1 MPKLKTL
8 ELESQYIA
16 GLKQISLKVTLYVNA
31 DGEFYCEVP
40 EALQDCFDM
49 SSVGWGDSAFF
60 RDRRGRICMKD
71 SSYGALVGSLQNA
84 LDEIAR
90 PNEIREKV
98 ICYYIESQG
107 SFAIDSAGGIHRDL
121 TGNVDAQWFDKTS
134 NSFGCMATPYSLSIA
149 AGVYWRITRSLAGK
163 TVVTYDLVR
172 NEDKTSP
179 DYALN
184 DWRCYPRECEQKV
197 IPYSDKAAKF
207 FVSLIEGMCRLNYLV
222 QTATFDEKDLL
233 TTIEKG
239 TLLLEQGKQTK

>member
-16 GLKQISLKVTLYVNA
+16 GLEQIKLKVTIYVNA
-31 DGEFYCEVP
+31 EGEFYCEVP

-49 SSVGWGDSAFF
+49 SRVGWGDSAFF

-71 SSYGALVGSLQNA
+71 SSYGALVGSLQKA
-84 LDEIAR
+84 LNEIAR

-121 TGNVDAQWFDKTS
+121 TGNIDAQWFDKTS
-134 NSFGCMATPYSLSIA
+134 NSFGCMASPYSLSIA

-172 NEDKTSP
+172 N
-179 DYALN
+179 
-184 DWRCYPRECEQKV
+184 YPRECEQKV

-207 FVSLIEGMCRLNYLV
+207 FISLIEGMCRLNYLV

-233 TTIEKG
+233 ATIEKG

>member
-49 SSVGWGDSAFF
+49 SRVGWGDSAFF

-149 AGVYWRITRSLAGK
+149 AGVYWRITRSEPFRMAFL
-163 TVVTYDLVR
+163 
-172 NEDKTSP
+172 
-179 DYALN
+179 
-184 DWRCYPRECEQKV
+184 
-197 IPYSDKAAKF
+197 I
-207 FVSLIEGMCRLNYLV
+207 VS
-222 QTATFDEKDLL
+222 F
-233 TTIEKG
+233 G
-239 TLLLEQGKQTK
+239 TLPARALSRARRRRELLSGSAPLRAATMISRTSFVHKLERLAS